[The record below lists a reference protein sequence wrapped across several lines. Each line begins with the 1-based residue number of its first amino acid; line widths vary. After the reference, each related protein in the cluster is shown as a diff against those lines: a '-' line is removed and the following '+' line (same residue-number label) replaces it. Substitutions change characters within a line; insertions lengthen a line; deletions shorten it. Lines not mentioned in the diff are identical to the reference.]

1 MKIAIIGTHSTGK
14 TSIIQQLSLVLK
26 NRGKRVFVVTE
37 VARRVPGNINENA
50 GLATQL
56 WIQEKQKKIEAT
68 PIGVNSVMLCDRSI
82 IDNFAYL
89 ERVAGSADISGIEKD
104 AVKHIQ
110 TYDFIFKTKKLD
122 VSAVADGV
130 RSVTD
135 SFRDNIEERIVYLL
149 QKHAIDYNILPGT
162 LDAMHIVSHIEH
174 IIAPKLYSLQ
184 FVATPTA

>member
-26 NRGKRVFVVTE
+26 NRGKRVFI
-37 VARRVPGNINENA
+37 VAELSRRAPGVINEDTA
-50 GLATQL
+50 LATQL
-56 WIQEKQKKIEAT
+56 WIQEKQKQEE
-68 PIGVNSVMLCDRSI
+68 GVPMDINGVMLCDRST

-89 ERVAGSADISGIEKD
+89 QRVAGSADISAIEKD
-104 AVKHIQ
+104 AVKHMQ
-110 TYDFIFKTKKLD
+110 TYDFIFKTKKLN

-149 QKHAIDYNILPGT
+149 QKHAIVYNTLPGT

-174 IIAPKLYSLQ
+174 IIAPKPYSVQ
-184 FVATPTA
+184 FVATPTV